1 MNIQYKRVA
10 SRRGCGAGAF
20 TLIELL
26 VVIAIIAILAG
37 MLLPALSKAKT
48 KAQGIKCLANGRQ
61 LMLAWTMY
69 ADDNFGKVADNMT
82 GGQPRGWVHGFL
94 DFDPDNPDNTSIDN
108 LLKAQLGPYTKNPDL
123 YKCPADRSVVTIT
136 RGRNTGTF
144 PRVRSVS
151 MNCYIGWNPDRDT
164 LGSIIGDNPAFRKF
178 FKMSDIRRPS
188 MLFVLLDEREDCIN
202 DGWFAVS
209 MNGYPDQAA
218 NYYIRDFPASYHN
231 NAAGFSFADGHSE
244 VHKWLDGRTMPPI
257 VKGQSTM
264 RGVASPN
271 NRDLPWLMDRTS
283 VPLNE

>member
-1 MNIQYKRVA
+1 
-10 SRRGCGAGAF
+10 
-20 TLIELL
+20 
-26 VVIAIIAILAG
+26 
-37 MLLPALSKAKT
+37 
-48 KAQGIKCLANGRQ
+48 
-61 LMLAWTMY
+61 
-69 ADDNFGKVADNMT
+69 
-82 GGQPRGWVHGFL
+82 
-94 DFDPDNPDNTSIDN
+94 
-108 LLKAQLGPYTKNPDL
+108 
-123 YKCPADRSVVTIT
+123 
-136 RGRNTGTF
+136 
-144 PRVRSVS
+144 
-151 MNCYIGWNPDRDT
+151 
-164 LGSIIGDNPAFRKF
+164 
-178 FKMSDIRRPS
+178 